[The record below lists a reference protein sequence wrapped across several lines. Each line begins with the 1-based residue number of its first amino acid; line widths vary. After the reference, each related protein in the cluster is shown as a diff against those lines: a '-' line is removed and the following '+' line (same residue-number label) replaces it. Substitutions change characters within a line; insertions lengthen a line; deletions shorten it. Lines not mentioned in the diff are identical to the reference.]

1 MSSRGPGSADV
12 SLRACVTY
20 VPEESGKWRQDYN
33 HCIELW
39 LPLGIGWVIGGNHSL
54 TAGIVHATGT
64 VKPEITYD
72 ISRVY
77 RHVVCDG
84 VEYRRVYDNSVI
96 SPVSDLEI
104 AAMFE
109 IGRFMHKRRVSF

>member
-1 MSSRGPGSADV
+1 M
-12 SLRACVTY
+12 
-20 VPEESGKWRQDYN
+20 
-33 HCIELW
+33 
-39 LPLGIGWVIGGNHSL
+39 IGGNHSL
-54 TAGIVHATGT
+54 TSGIIHATEM

-84 VEYRRVYDNSVI
+84 IEYRRVYDNSVI

-104 AAMFE
+104 AAIFE
-109 IGRFMHKRRVSF
+109 IGRLMHKHRVT